1 MYQHKFLI
9 TYYTLTPL
17 HMGSGSSVSYIDLPI
32 QRERH
37 TSFPM
42 MAGSGIKGVFRNHAG
57 RVWNNKEDVNR
68 IFGPEDGS
76 ESSSCVAFTDAR
88 ILLYPVRSV
97 KNIFAWITCPF
108 ILTRFKEDLKSAG
121 LLDSNSDDFTIPD
134 SIDDSKIIV
143 SESTKLKIDSNN
155 NNVGLEEFVFD
166 IAQNTSNIDG
176 VVESIRKRIP
186 EVETK
191 KKFAERFAI
200 VSDNVFTDL
209 VNYAVEVRTRIK
221 IDQLTGTAQGKAL
234 FTVEMVPSE
243 AIFYSLLFV
252 NETKGNGNSSQQHN
266 SNSTSK
272 DTDNIEN
279 KINELFNVSSGDNGN
294 TKETVLQ
301 FGGDETT
308 GSGFVS
314 LRVY

>member
-17 HMGSGSSVSYIDLPI
+17 HMGAGSSVSYIDLPI

-68 IFGPEDGS
+68 IFGPEDGN
-76 ESSSCVAFTDAR
+76 ESSSCIAFTDAR
-88 ILLYPVRSV
+88 ILFYPVRSV
-97 KNIFAWITCPF
+97 KGIFAWITCPF
-108 ILTRFKEDLKSAG
+108 VLKRFKEDLKSIG
-121 LLDSNSDDFTIPD
+121 INNENFNFPELSQDT
-134 SIDDSKIIV
+134 KIII
-143 SESTKLKIDSNN
+143 SNDSLLKIDDKK
-155 NNVGLEEFVFD
+155 VGLEEFVF
-166 IAQNTSNIDG
+166 
-176 VVESIRKRIP
+176 
-186 EVETK
+186 EVENNNANNIINSIK
-191 KKFAERFAI
+191 KEYLPGIETISDFEKRLAV

-209 VNYAVEVRTRIK
+209 VNYATEVRTRIK

-308 GSGFVS
+308 GSGFVT